1 MIVEPERDLEQ
12 GLEQGKEVY
21 AVPGQIT
28 DALSSGCN
36 QLIRQGAG
44 ILTSPEDILDY
55 FQIGKKLRLR
65 EKNENGLAKNEKM
78 VYSCLDFHPKYI
90 DQVVEESGLPLGEVM
105 ILLLELETKGYI
117 QQPVNHYYVKKLS

>member
-1 MIVEPERDLEQ
+1 M
-12 GLEQGKEVY
+12 
-21 AVPGQIT
+21 
-28 DALSSGCN
+28 
-36 QLIRQGAG
+36 
-44 ILTSPEDILDY
+44 TSPDDIFDY

-65 EKNENGLAKNEKM
+65 EKNKNGLAKNEKM
-78 VYSCLDFHPKYI
+78 VYSCLDFHTKYI

>member
-1 MIVEPERDLEQ
+1 MQSADPTGRIFV
-12 GLEQGKEVY
+12 KEKEK
-21 AVPGQIT
+21 
-28 DALSSGCN
+28 LS
-36 QLIRQGAG
+36 
-44 ILTSPEDILDY
+44 E
-55 FQIGKKLRLR
+55 KKQ
-65 EKNENGLAKNEKM
+65 KGLAKKEKM